1 MAEVVIRLQQPAM
14 LTPELRAWISHR
26 LGAGRAVLTRGRL
39 NGSERGALLL
49 RIQMTSAAEAVDDE
63 EVAELMT
70 DLRLLGLR
78 PTIVSEQV
86 A

>member
-1 MAEVVIRLQQPAM
+1 MAEVVIRLERPAM

-39 NGSERGALLL
+39 NGSERGSLLL
-49 RIQMTSAAEAVDDE
+49 RVQMTSVADAVDE

-78 PTIVSEQV
+78 PTLVSEQV